1 MKITGIETIRLKSH
15 IRSPLKMAYG
25 TITGIE
31 PVFVCIHTDTGLSGW
46 GEANTIPFV
55 TGETPETI
63 FAVLDML
70 RPLLVE
76 EDPLCIPRIH
86 RIMDSVIE
94 GNSAVKCS
102 IDLAL
107 HDIYGQAMGVPLY
120 KLLGGDSDRYY
131 VDVALSIDTPENMAR
146 AALRYKE
153 EAGIRIFKVK
163 AGRDVAT
170 DVEAVRC
177 IREACG
183 DGVDL
188 RVDANQGWSES
199 EALMAIDGYRKYHV
213 AGLEQPVPEWDVFG
227 MASIRAKA
235 GGMTIIADESVK
247 SPYSAALLAKLGAA
261 DMFSIKLMKAGGLE
275 PARRIVAIAAANNI
289 QCMLGCMC
297 ETGIAISAG
306 AHFVAGERH
315 ITVGD
320 TDGFLLVAEPRVDP
334 GFRFE
339 NGQVILLDR
348 PGLGVKV
355 NL

>member
-1 MKITGIETIRLKSH
+1 MKITQIEAIRLTSR

-25 TITGIE
+25 TVSEIE

-63 FAVLDML
+63 LAVLDFL
-70 RPLLVE
+70 RPMLLG
-76 EDPLCIPRIH
+76 EDPIAIARIH
-86 RIMDSVIE
+86 AIMDGAIE
-94 GNSAVKCS
+94 ANPAVKCS

-120 KLLGGDSDRYY
+120 KLLGGASDRYW
-131 VDVALSIDTPENMAR
+131 VDVALGIDTPEAMAAS
-146 AALRYKE
+146 AARYQE

-183 DGVDL
+183 DVDI

-199 EALMAIDGYRKYHV
+199 EAIEAIEGYRKYGV
-213 AGLEQPVPEWDVFG
+213 IALEQPVPAWDMFG
-227 MASIRAKA
+227 LAAIRAKA
-235 GGMTIIADESVK
+235 GGMAIVADEAVK
-247 SPYSAALLAKLGAA
+247 SPHSAAMLAQLRAA
-261 DMFSIKLMKAGGLE
+261 DMFSIKLMKAGGLA
-275 PARRIVAIAAANNI
+275 PARQIVAIAAANNI

-297 ETGIAISAG
+297 ETGVAISAG
-306 AHFVAGERH
+306 AHFVAGEQH

-320 TDGFLLVAEPRVDP
+320 TDGFLLVDEPRVDP

-339 NGQVILLDR
+339 RGQVILLDR
-348 PGLGVKV
+348 PGLGVRVK
-355 NL
+355 L

>member
-1 MKITGIETIRLKSH
+1 MKITEIETIRLCSH
-15 IRSPLKMAYG
+15 IRTPLKMAYG
-25 TITGIE
+25 TVSEIE
-31 PVFVCIHTDTGLSGW
+31 PVFVCIHTDTGLFGW

-63 FAVLDML
+63 LAVLDML
-70 RPLLVE
+70 RPMLLG

-86 RIMDSVIE
+86 SIMDNVID
-94 GNSAVKCS
+94 GNPSVKCS

-107 HDIYGQAMGVPLY
+107 HDLYGQAMGVPLY
-120 KLLGGDSDRYY
+120 KLLGGDSDRYW
-131 VDVALSIDTPENMAR
+131 VDVALGIDTPEEMAKS
-146 AALRYKE
+146 ALRYKE
-153 EAGIRIFKVK
+153 EGIRIFKVK

-183 DGVDL
+183 DDVDI

-199 EALMAIDGYRKYHV
+199 EALEAIDGYRKYHV
-213 AGLEQPVPEWDVFG
+213 AGLEQPIPAWDVFG
-227 MASIRAKA
+227 LAAIRAKA
-235 GGMTIIADESVK
+235 GDMTIIADEAVK
-247 SPYSAALLAKLGAA
+247 SPHSAAMLAKIRAA

-275 PARRIVAIAAANNI
+275 PAKQIVAIAKANNI

-306 AHFVAGERH
+306 AHFVAGEKH

-320 TDGFLLVAEPRVDP
+320 TDGFLLVEEPRVDP

-339 NGQVILLDR
+339 HGQVILLDR

-355 NL
+355 TL